1 MENYMTNK
9 DNYYKYLIIG
19 GGMAS
24 YAAVKGI
31 RSVDEDNRIGI
42 INEEEF
48 AHYKRP
54 WLSKKLWQNKK
65 FDDVWL
71 KTTIDNNNI
80 EFFNKKSA
88 VKLIP
93 EEKKV
98 IDNLNN
104 IYYYE
109 KLLIASG
116 GKPKRF
122 VDFKDDENII
132 YFRSMNDFYK
142 LKSLAEE
149 GKKIAI
155 IGGGFIGSEIA
166 AALALKK
173 CKVTMIFPENGICGN
188 IFPCNLSSFL
198 NDYYQ
203 QKEIN
208 ILNEDLVND
217 IKYSNMKN
225 FTITTKKKKKL
236 EAEVVVIGIGVEP
249 NISFLKGTNI
259 EIDKGI
265 KVDKHLV
272 TSNPSIFA
280 AGDVSSFYYHQFD
293 KRAIFEHEDNALSMG
308 EIAGKN
314 MAGNSLQEYNHLPF
328 FYSDLFDLGYEA
340 VGELNSEY
348 EIIENWEEKF
358 KKGRLF
364 YFNENKIKGI
374 LLWNTWNEVE
384 KATELINNNFD
395 IQFNDKNELINKY
408 LGI

>member
-1 MENYMTNK
+1 M
-9 DNYYKYLIIG
+9 
-19 GGMAS
+19 
-24 YAAVKGI
+24 
-31 RSVDEDNRIGI
+31 
-42 INEEEF
+42 
-48 AHYKRP
+48 
-54 WLSKKLWQNKK
+54 
-65 FDDVWL
+65 
-71 KTTIDNNNI
+71 
-80 EFFNKKSA
+80 
-88 VKLIP
+88 
-93 EEKKV
+93 
-98 IDNLNN
+98 
-104 IYYYE
+104 
-109 KLLIASG
+109 IASG

-272 TSNPSIFA
+272 TNNPSIFA
-280 AGDVSSFYYHQFD
+280 AGDVTGAYQFTHAAGYEGGIVLSNAILHLPREVD
-293 KRAIFEHEDNALSMG
+293 YTNFPWCTYTDPELASIGMNEKRAAAAGIHYSVWTEEFKTNDRSLAEGAEAGKIKLLLNENEKPIGIQILGPRAGELVSEWVAILNGKVKLSTIVSAVHPYPTLG
-308 EIAGKN
+308 EINKKVLGNFFSGKIFSEKVKK
-314 MAGNSLQEYNHLPF
+314 ALKF
-328 FYSDLFDLGYEA
+328 FFNL
-340 VGELNSEY
+340 
-348 EIIENWEEKF
+348 
-358 KKGRLF
+358 KGR
-364 YFNENKIKGI
+364 
-374 LLWNTWNEVE
+374 
-384 KATELINNNFD
+384 ACM
-395 IQFNDKNELINKY
+395 
-408 LGI
+408 